1 MRTGVPESD
10 RAAGPAGAGPTRVR
24 ARGRLFGRLLRL
36 PPFLWL
42 AAFFL
47 LPFAITLKISLS
59 EPATAIPPYLPLLD
73 WRGGIDGW
81 SAFLEALNFDN
92 YLTLAADPLYRD
104 AALGSLTYAGV
115 ASLILVGLGTPLAYA
130 LARAPARWQ
139 PLLVALVIV
148 PFWTSFLIRVYAWIA
163 ILKPEGLLNLALRR
177 LGLIDA
183 PLMILNTDAAVIVG
197 LVYAYLPFMVLP
209 LYAVM
214 NRLDPA
220 LREAAADLGA
230 APSRVFWTV
239 TVPLSLPGIAAGAG
253 LCFIP
258 MVGEFVIPDL
268 LGGSETLMLGRVLW
282 SEFFSNR
289 DWPLASAVAVLI
301 LLIVIGP
308 VVLFRDSLRAGE
320 GEAP

>member
-1 MRTGVPESD
+1 MRVKAPRRPLFD
-10 RAAGPAGAGPTRVR
+10 RLA
-24 ARGRLFGRLLRL
+24 RL

-42 AAFFL
+42 TAFFL
-47 LPFAITLKISLS
+47 LPFVITLKISLS
-59 EPATAIPPYLPLLD
+59 EPATAIPPYLPVLD
-73 WRGGIDGW
+73 WQGGLDGW
-81 SAFLEALNFDN
+81 SSFLESLNLDN
-92 YLTLAADPLYRD
+92 YATLAADTLYRD
-104 AALGSLTYAGV
+104 AALGSLGYALV
-115 ASLILVGLGTPLAYA
+115 ASLILVALGTPLAYA
-130 LARAPARWQ
+130 LARAPSRWQ
-139 PLLVALVIV
+139 PLLVALVVV
-148 PFWTSFLIRVYAWIA
+148 PFWTSFLIRIYAWIA
-163 ILKPEGLLNLALRR
+163 ILKPEGLLNLILRR
-177 LGLIDA
+177 LGLITE
-183 PLMILNTDAAVIVG
+183 PLIILNTDAAVIIG

-230 APSRVFWTV
+230 SPTRVFWTV
-239 TVPLSLPGIAAGAG
+239 TLPLSLPGIAAGAG

-301 LLIVIGP
+301 LAIIIGP

-320 GEAP
+320 EGRP

>member
-1 MRTGVPESD
+1 M
-10 RAAGPAGAGPTRVR
+10 
-24 ARGRLFGRLLRL
+24 RL
-36 PPFLWL
+36 PAFLWL

-73 WRGGIDGW
+73 WRGGLDGW
-81 SAFLEALNFDN
+81 STFLEALNFDN
-92 YLTLAADPLYRD
+92 YRTLYADPLYRD

-115 ASLILVGLGTPLAYA
+115 ASLILVALGTPLAYA

-183 PLMILNTDAAVIVG
+183 PLTILNTEAAVIVG

-282 SEFFSNR
+282 TEFFSNR

-301 LLIVIGP
+301 LAIVLGP

>member
-1 MRTGVPESD
+1 MRTGVPDED
-10 RAAGPAGAGPTRVR
+10 PAAGQPGAGSARGRT
-24 ARGRLFGRLLRL
+24 RGRLFDRLVRL

-73 WRGGIDGW
+73 WRGGLDGW

-130 LARAPARWQ
+130 LARAPSRWQ

-183 PLMILNTDAAVIVG
+183 PLTILNTDAAVIVG

-214 NRLDPA
+214 NRLDPT
-220 LREAAADLGA
+220 LCEAAADLGA
-230 APSRVFWTV
+230 SPSRVFWTV

-282 SEFFSNR
+282 TEFFSNR

-301 LLIVIGP
+301 LAIVIGP

>member
-1 MRTGVPESD
+1 MRVKGS
-10 RAAGPAGAGPTRVR
+10 GK
-24 ARGRLFGRLLRL
+24 RLFDRLVRL
-36 PPFLWL
+36 PPLLWL
-42 AAFFL
+42 SAFFL
-47 LPFAITLKISLS
+47 LPVAITLKISLS
-59 EPATAIPPYLPLLD
+59 EPATAIPPYLPVFD
-73 WRGGIDGW
+73 WQGGIEGW
-81 SAFLEALNFDN
+81 SSFLEALNLDN
-92 YLTLAADPLYRD
+92 YATLAADTLYRD
-104 AALGSLTYAGV
+104 AALGSLTYAA
-115 ASLILVGLGTPLAYA
+115 ASSVILVALGTPLAYA

-139 PLLVALVIV
+139 PLLVALVVV
-148 PFWTSFLIRVYAWIA
+148 PFWTSFLIRIYAWIA
-163 ILKPEGLLNLALRR
+163 ILKPEGLLNLILLR
-177 LGLIDA
+177 LGLISE
-183 PLMILNTDAAVIVG
+183 PLIILNTDAAILIG

-230 APSRVFWTV
+230 SPARVFWSV
-239 TVPLSLPGIAAGAG
+239 TLPLSLPGIAAGAG

-301 LLIVIGP
+301 LAIVIVP
-308 VVLFRDSLRAGE
+308 VVLFRDSLRSGGE
-320 GEAP
+320 GRP

>member
-1 MRTGVPESD
+1 MSGRAQALFD
-10 RAAGPAGAGPTRVR
+10 R
-24 ARGRLFGRLLRL
+24 LIRL

-59 EPATAIPPYLPLLD
+59 EPATAIPPYLPVLD
-73 WRGGIDGW
+73 WRGGLDGW
-81 SAFLEALNFDN
+81 SSFLEALNLDN
-92 YLTLAADPLYRD
+92 YATLYADPFYRD
-104 AALGSLTYAGV
+104 AALGSLGYAAL
-115 ASLILVGLGTPLAYA
+115 ASLILIAAGTPLAYA

-139 PLLVALVIV
+139 PLLIALVIV
-148 PFWTSFLIRVYAWIA
+148 PFWTSFLIRIYAWIA
-163 ILKPEGLLNLALRR
+163 ILKPEGLLNLVLLR
-177 LGLIDA
+177 LGLIA
-183 PLMILNTDAAVIVG
+183 RPLTILNTDAAVIIG

-214 NRLDPA
+214 NRLDPT
-220 LREAAADLGA
+220 LRDAAADLGA
-230 APSRVFWTV
+230 SPTRVFWSV
-239 TVPLSLPGIAAGAG
+239 TLPLSLPGIAAGAA

-258 MVGEFVIPDL
+258 MVGEFIIPDL
-268 LGGSETLMLGRVLW
+268 LGSSETLMLGRVLW

-301 LLIVIGP
+301 LAIVIVP

-320 GEAP
+320 GEGS

>member
-1 MRTGVPESD
+1 MSGRPRGLFD
-10 RAAGPAGAGPTRVR
+10 RLV
-24 ARGRLFGRLLRL
+24 RL

-47 LPFAITLKISLS
+47 LPFALTLKISLS
-59 EPATAIPPYLPLLD
+59 EPATAIPPYLPILD
-73 WRGGIDGW
+73 WRAGLEGW

-92 YLTLAADPLYRD
+92 YATLSVDPLYRD
-104 AALGSLTYAGV
+104 AALGSLTYAAV
-115 ASLILVGLGTPLAYA
+115 ASLILIVIGTPLAYA
-130 LARAPARWQ
+130 LTRASARWQ
-139 PLLVALVIV
+139 PLFVALVIV

-163 ILKPEGLLNLALRR
+163 ILKPEGLLNLILHR
-177 LGLIDA
+177 LGLLSG
-183 PLMILNTDAAVIVG
+183 PLLILNTDAAVILG

-214 NRLDPA
+214 NRLDPS

-230 APSRVFWTV
+230 SPTRVFWSV
-239 TVPLSLPGIAAGAG
+239 TLPLSLPGIAAGAG

-301 LLIVIGP
+301 LAIVIGP
-308 VVLFRDSLRAGE
+308 VILFRDSLRAGDGE
-320 GEAP
+320 GGQP

>member
-1 MRTGVPESD
+1 MNRDAPQ
-10 RAAGPAGAGPTRVR
+10 
-24 ARGRLFGRLLRL
+24 RLFARLVRL

-47 LPFAITLKISLS
+47 LPVVITLKISLS

-73 WRGGIDGW
+73 WQGGLEGW
-81 SAFLEALNFDN
+81 STFLEALNLDN
-92 YLTLAADPLYRD
+92 YLTLARDPLYRD
-104 AALGSLTYAGV
+104 ALFGSLAYAGGATALLAALGV
-115 ASLILVGLGTPLAYA
+115 PLAYA
-130 LARAPARWQ
+130 LARAPARRQ
-139 PLLVALVIV
+139 PFLVALIVV

-163 ILKPEGLLNLALRR
+163 ILKQEGLLNLVLLK
-177 LGLIDA
+177 LGLIA
-183 PLMILNTDAAVIVG
+183 RPLAILNTDAAVMIG

-209 LYAVM
+209 VYAVM

-230 APSRVFWTV
+230 GPTRVFWSV
-239 TVPLSLPGIAAGAG
+239 TLPLALPGIVAGAG

-258 MVGEFVIPDL
+258 MVGEFIIPDL

-301 LLIVIGP
+301 LLIVLGP
-308 VVLFRDSLRAGE
+308 VVLLRDGLRGE
-320 GEAP
+320 GERP

>member
-1 MRTGVPESD
+1 M
-10 RAAGPAGAGPTRVR
+10 RAAGAEAGPARVR
-24 ARGRLFGRLLRL
+24 KRGRLFDRLVRL

-47 LPFAITLKISLS
+47 LPFVITLKISLS

-73 WRGGIDGW
+73 WRGGLDGW

-115 ASLILVGLGTPLAYA
+115 ASLILVALGTPLAYA

-148 PFWTSFLIRVYAWIA
+148 PFWTSFLIRIYAWIA

-183 PLMILNTDAAVIVG
+183 PLTILNTDAAVIVG

-214 NRLDPA
+214 NRLDPT

-230 APSRVFWTV
+230 SPSRVFWTV

-289 DWPLASAVAVLI
+289 DWPLAAAVAVLI
-301 LLIVIGP
+301 LAIVIGP